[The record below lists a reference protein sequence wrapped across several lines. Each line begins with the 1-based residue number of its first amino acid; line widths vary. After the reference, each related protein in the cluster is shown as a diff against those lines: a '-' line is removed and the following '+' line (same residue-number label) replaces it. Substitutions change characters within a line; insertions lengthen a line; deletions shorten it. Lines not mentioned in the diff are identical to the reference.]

1 MKAGQLSMLLTRPLG
16 VKGAINPMDAEGAA
30 DREALDD
37 ARQNVPL
44 TVLTLDR
51 AVSLKD
57 YEDFSRGFSGIA
69 KALATWTG
77 TAARARSC

>member
-1 MKAGQLSMLLTRPLG
+1 MLLTRPLG

-37 ARQNVPL
+37 ARQNAPL

-57 YEDFSRGFSGIA
+57 YEDFARAFSGIA
-69 KALATWTG
+69 KALATWTWDG
-77 TAARARSC
+77 DSAASF